1 VAKVD
6 RVIIGVDPH
15 KLSVTIEARDNR
27 EILRAT
33 GRFGTDARSYRQL
46 LAYAGQWPERVWAVE
61 GANGIG
67 RPLTQRLLASGER
80 VLDVPA
86 KLAARARVFDTG
98 QGRKTDPADAHA
110 IVMVALRDK
119 RLREVTTDPGLT
131 VLRLLC
137 DRRDEL
143 SAGRA
148 QALNRLH
155 RLFLELIPG
164 GAPVKKST
172 AQYQAL
178 LATVRPRDLAGKTRR
193 RMAAEEL
200 ADIGRLD
207 VKLKA
212 MKAELT
218 AAVLASGSH
227 LMDIHGIGP
236 AGAARILADVADVAR
251 FPNRAHFASWTG
263 TAPIDASSG
272 QHTHHRLSR
281 AGNRRINHVL
291 YMAGI
296 VQLRNDTPGR
306 AYYRRRVA
314 EGKTPME
321 AMRCLRR
328 RLSDVV
334 YRQLTADALAK
345 QAGPGGHSGA
355 TLLSSAADL
364 PPDIG
369 TSDQPLPGPAPKT
382 LPPPPA
388 AKATPAARAGA
399 PPRRRARGVN
409 VERPQRA
416 ARGRTTST
424 PTSAGTHSKT
434 PGPPS

>member
-1 VAKVD
+1 
-6 RVIIGVDPH
+6 VIIGVDPH
-15 KLSVTIEARDNR
+15 KLSVTFEARDSR

-33 GRFGTDARSYRQL
+33 GRFGTDVRGYRLL
-46 LAYAGQWPERVWAVE
+46 LAHARQWPERIWAVE

-119 RLREVTTDPGLT
+119 GLRELAADPDLT

-143 SAGRA
+143 SRARA

-172 AQYQAL
+172 GQYRAL

-193 RMAAEEL
+193 RMAAEEIAGL
-200 ADIGRLD
+200 ERLD
-207 VKLKA
+207 AKLKA

-218 AAVLASGSH
+218 AAVASSGSH
-227 LMDIHGIGP
+227 LMDIPGIGP
-236 AGAARILADVADVAR
+236 AGAARILADVGDVAR
-251 FPNRAHFASWTG
+251 FPNRAHFACWTG

-306 AYYRRRVA
+306 AYFRRRIA

-334 YRQLTADALAK
+334 YRQLAADA
-345 QAGPGGHSGA
+345 AGQDKASPGGHPGA
-355 TLLSSAADL
+355 SLSSSAAGL
-364 PPDIG
+364 SPDTG
-369 TSDQPLPGPAPKT
+369 TSDQPLPGPAHPT
-382 LPPPPA
+382 LPPPQPARQAMAPA
-388 AKATPAARAGA
+388 AAAT
-399 PPRRRARGVN
+399 RRRARGVN
-409 VERPQRA
+409 VERPT
-416 ARGRTTST
+416 GRTTLT
-424 PTSAGTHSKT
+424 PTSAAA
-434 PGPPS
+434 PSNRRSHAP

>member
-1 VAKVD
+1 MD
-6 RVIIGVDPH
+6 QVIIGVDPH
-15 KLSVTIEARDNR
+15 KLSVTIEARDSR
-27 EILRAT
+27 EILRAK

-46 LAYAGQWPERVWAVE
+46 LAYARQWPERAWAVE

-67 RPLTQRLLASGER
+67 RPLAQRLLASGER
-80 VLDVPA
+80 VVDVPA

-119 RLREVTTDPGLT
+119 RLREVTADPGLT

-148 QALNRLH
+148 QALNRMH

-164 GAPVKKST
+164 GAPVKKSA

-178 LATVRPRDLAGKTRR
+178 LATVRPRDSAGKTRR

-207 VKLKA
+207 AKLKA
-212 MKAELT
+212 MKAELK

-236 AGAARILADVADVAR
+236 AGAARILADVGDVAR

-263 TAPIDASSG
+263 TAPLDASSG

-281 AGNRRINHVL
+281 AGNRRLNHVL

-334 YRQLTADALAK
+334 YRQLAADA
-345 QAGPGGHSGA
+345 QA
-355 TLLSSAADL
+355 T
-364 PPDIG
+364 
-369 TSDQPLPGPAPKT
+369 
-382 LPPPPA
+382 
-388 AKATPAARAGA
+388 
-399 PPRRRARGVN
+399 
-409 VERPQRA
+409 
-416 ARGRTTST
+416 
-424 PTSAGTHSKT
+424 
-434 PGPPS
+434 